1 MGATET
7 LARWIAKTTY
17 DEIPPA
23 AIEQAKK
30 SILDYIG
37 TATYGTSSKLGK
49 IMLEFTREQGGNPQ
63 ARVIATNIRTT
74 SVQAAFTNGTIG
86 HSEDFDDLGGCGGH
100 PATVLTP
107 TVLALADE
115 LHLSGRD
122 VLTAW
127 VVGYE
132 VGTRLSA
139 NNHTDRDWHPTAIYG
154 TMAAAAAASKLLGL
168 DAEKTR
174 MALGIA
180 GSEAGG
186 LRRNFGTMTKP
197 FHPGQASRNGVIAAK
212 LASKG
217 YTSDP
222 DIIEGRQG
230 YADNFGGEKCNIP
243 AMTKFLGKVYYLE
256 HEGTRIKPWPCCG
269 GNHQTLTN
277 LLPFAKE
284 KKLKAEDV
292 ERVEHIGPNIPCT
305 GALLR
310 TEVREGLEGKFSLAY
325 NISAAL
331 IDGKVDHE
339 TFTDK
344 RAAEGD
350 LQEFMK
356 RVRLVRSDDAALRR
370 PHIRDGND
378 EARLRITMRDGTV
391 HDFVMKTA
399 MHLTG
404 DAVLDKFRLNAEH
417 ILGKD
422 LAAAAIDLVQRLETL
437 TDVAQLLDVVTL
449 TGRESTSGSAPVR
462 EAQPALA
469 A

>member
-7 LARWIAKTTY
+7 LARWVAKTTY

-37 TATYGTSSKLGK
+37 TATYGSTSQLGK
-49 IMLEFTREQGGNPQ
+49 IMIEFTREQGGNPQ
-63 ARVIATNIRTT
+63 ARVIARYPHRDRSSCVCQWHQVIPRTSMT
-74 SVQAAFTNGTIG
+74 WAMRRSSG
-86 HSEDFDDLGGCGGH
+86 DR
-100 PATVLTP
+100 LTP
-107 TVLALADE
+107 TCCACRQVAQVRRDAHGL
-115 LHLSGRD
+115 GR
-122 VLTAW
+122 
-127 VVGYE
+127 GYE
-132 VGTRLSA
+132 SARGSA

-212 LASKG
+212 LAARG

-284 KKLKAEDV
+284 MKLKAEDV
-292 ERVEHIGPNIPCT
+292 QLVEHIGPNIPCT

-310 TEVREGLEGKFSLAY
+310 TEVRLGLEGKFSLAY

-331 IDGKVDHE
+331 IDGKIDHE

-344 RAAEGD
+344 RAAKGD
-350 LQEFMK
+350 F
-356 RVRLVRSDDAALRR
+356 RRS
-370 PHIRDGND
+370 
-378 EARLRITMRDGTV
+378 
-391 HDFVMKTA
+391 
-399 MHLTG
+399 
-404 DAVLDKFRLNAEH
+404 
-417 ILGKD
+417 
-422 LAAAAIDLVQRLETL
+422 
-437 TDVAQLLDVVTL
+437 
-449 TGRESTSGSAPVR
+449 
-462 EAQPALA
+462 
-469 A
+469 

>member
-1 MGATET
+1 MTSAV
-7 LARWIAKTTY
+7 
-17 DEIPPA
+17 A
-23 AIEQAKK
+23 A
-30 SILDYIG
+30 
-37 TATYGTSSKLGK
+37 
-49 IMLEFTREQGGNPQ
+49 
-63 ARVIATNIRTT
+63 V
-74 SVQAAFTNGTIG
+74 
-86 HSEDFDDLGGCGGH
+86 
-100 PATVLTP
+100 TP
-107 TVLALADE
+107 RRCLRPRCLRSADE

-212 LASKG
+212 LAAKG

-284 KKLKAEDV
+284 NKLKAEDV

-310 TEVREGLEGKFSLAY
+310 TEVRQGLEGKFSLAY

-331 IDGKVDHE
+331 IDGKIDHG

-344 RAAEGD
+344 RAAKGD
-350 LQEFMK
+350 LQAFMK
-356 RVRLVRSDDAALRR
+356 RVRLVRSDDVALRR
-370 PHIRDGND
+370 PHI
-378 EARLRITMRDGTV
+378 ARR
-391 HDFVMKTA
+391 
-399 MHLTG
+399 
-404 DAVLDKFRLNAEH
+404 
-417 ILGKD
+417 
-422 LAAAAIDLVQRLETL
+422 Q
-437 TDVAQLLDVVTL
+437 
-449 TGRESTSGSAPVR
+449 
-462 EAQPALA
+462 
-469 A
+469 